1 MEKTKYKVTA
11 WIIGLLGVWLILAG
25 FIVKVAN
32 ANRFDDLIVGLAVVF
47 FGMLLS
53 RVREVRGWLSY
64 IFGAWMI
71 VAAFIPAFLVG
82 TGHVWNNVI
91 VGILIAAAGFSALGG
106 KLAKSTIRGLYPR
119 PHFTMRL

>member
-25 FIVKVAN
+25 FIGKVAN
-32 ANRFDDLIVGLAVVF
+32 ANRFDELIVGLAVVF

-64 IFGAWMI
+64 LFGAWMI
-71 VAAFIPAFLVG
+71 IAAFIPAFLVG
-82 TGHVWNNVI
+82 TGHVCNNVI

-106 KLAKSTIRGLYPR
+106 KLAKS
-119 PHFTMRL
+119 FDS